1 MKYSSIEYARAL
13 NSLIKESSPSGRRG
27 TIRDF
32 LATVARQGSFG
43 LLPEIIREYS
53 SLSDKEAGIR
63 EVTIRTTE
71 RVPATVLTKKLSF
84 KARVEALRDVR
95 LLGGAVVEVGDLRID
110 NSVAGRLA
118 RARKAFIK

>member
-1 MKYSSIEYARAL
+1 MRYSAVEYAKAF
-13 NSLIKESSPSGRRG
+13 NALIKESSPSKRRG
-27 TIRDF
+27 TMRDF
-32 LATVARQGSFG
+32 IEAVARQGSLG

-53 SLSDKEAGIR
+53 HLSDKEAGIK

-71 RVPATVLTKKLSF
+71 RMPAGALARKLSF

-95 LLGGAVVEVGDLRID
+95 LMGGAVVEVGDLRID
-110 NSVAGRLA
+110 NSVAHRLL